1 MATTTAP
8 QLPFRW
14 RPSKIVAQR
23 RKRTLATNKAAANIL
38 TPSIPQSN
46 FDLTELPVKAG
57 IEAWQEGLGSM
68 YNIQLHNQPER
79 PIHIRSRAS
88 HFDSFIFG
96 SLEVRVRQQVGRA
109 RAQAARD
116 GLDSYTLHFHGRACG
131 VSRDNGPYQ
140 RIEPGDLLI
149 LDQTQTSSSRLNGQ
163 DDLFL
168 VVPRPVLAP
177 LLSAPDEH
185 NAHVISGKDP
195 LVSLFRSHLYELYRA
210 TPELS
215 PEAAR
220 AVIRPTLEL
229 AAAAINGSASEG
241 QSTTLQSALTARICR
256 YIEEHAMEPDLAAA
270 RIAAAFG
277 MSQRKLYY
285 LMGAYGGVAAYIQEV
300 RLRRAKA
307 AIVAPALRHMSIAEI
322 AADFGFSDPTNFSR
336 VFRRAFGMSP
346 REMRAFAAEG
356 RQDELTGRRN
366 ARSMWDWMRHLR

>member
-1 MATTTAP
+1 
-8 QLPFRW
+8 
-14 RPSKIVAQR
+14 
-23 RKRTLATNKAAANIL
+23 L
-38 TPSIPQSN
+38 TPGIPQSN

-57 IEAWQEGLGSM
+57 VEAWQEGLGSM
-68 YNIQLHNQPER
+68 YNIQLHNPQER

-96 SLEVRVRQQVGRA
+96 SLEVRVKQRVGRT

-116 GLDSYTLHFHGRACG
+116 GLDNYTLHFHARACG

-140 RIEPGDLLI
+140 RIEPGDLLV
-149 LDQTQTSSSRLNGQ
+149 LDQTRTSSSWLNGQ

-168 VVPRPVLAP
+168 VVPRPILAP
-177 LLSAPDEH
+177 LLGAPDEH
-185 NAHVISGKDP
+185 NAHVISGKNP
-195 LVSLFRSHLYELYRA
+195 LVSLFRSHLCELYRA
-210 TPELS
+210 APELS

-220 AVIRPTLEL
+220 AVIRPTLDL
-229 AAAAINGSASEG
+229 AAAAINGSAHEG
-241 QSTTLQSALTARICR
+241 QSITLQSALTARICR
-256 YIEEHAMEPDLAAA
+256 YIEEHALEPDLTAA

-277 MSQRKLYY
+277 MSQRRLYY
-285 LMGAYGGVAAYIQEV
+285 LMAGHGGVAGHVQQV

-307 AIVAPALRHMSIAEI
+307 AIVAPVSRHMSIAEI
-322 AADFGFSDPTNFSR
+322 AGNFGFSDPTNFSR

-356 RQDELTGRRN
+356 RLGELTGHRN